1 VGGAGSMVEAGLTEP
16 EGGSI
21 DAAVAAAAGS
31 IDAAVAAAAGSIA
44 GKPHIGRSHAA
55 GS

>member
-1 VGGAGSMVEAGLTEP
+1 MAVVGSMAEVGSIEP
-16 EGGSI
+16 EDGSMEAAGGVGSI
-21 DAAVAAAAGS
+21 GAVAG
-31 IDAAVAAAAGSIA
+31 AAAGSIA

>member
-1 VGGAGSMVEAGLTEP
+1 VAEVGSMAEVGSIEP
-16 EGGSI
+16 EDGSMEAAGVVGSI
-21 DAAVAAAAGS
+21 GALV
-31 IDAAVAAAAGSIA
+31 AAAGSIA

>member
-1 VGGAGSMVEAGLTEP
+1 VAVAGSMVEVGLTAP
-16 EGGSI
+16 EDGLI
-21 DAAVAAAAGS
+21 DAAVAVVGSTGAVAG
-31 IDAAVAAAAGSIA
+31 AAVGSIA

>member
-1 VGGAGSMVEAGLTEP
+1 VAGSMVEVGLTEP

-21 DAAVAAAAGS
+21 DAAVAEGGS

-44 GKPHIGRSHAA
+44 GKPHIGRNHAA

>member
-1 VGGAGSMVEAGLTEP
+1 MVEAGLTEP

-21 DAAVAAAAGS
+21 DAAVAAAGS

>member
-1 VGGAGSMVEAGLTEP
+1 MGAAGSMVEVGLTEP
-16 EGGSI
+16 EGGLM

-44 GKPHIGRSHAA
+44 GKPQIGRSHAA